1 MNIFDENGCIV
12 PDVQDALYEMG
23 NVGLGMASVT
33 IGRMMGVRMHIG
45 IPTVLTAERST
56 AKAWVDERER
66 TGILTGFDES
76 IEGFLLFLVDQELA
90 DLVMGGLAGQ
100 GSCLRHRQEISCPE
114 EFGRLISES
123 YLKSLFQYLG
133 VKEAVHPVWVHKGRE
148 SALIREAIGLLCA
161 RYHGGVAVDTAF
173 SLAYQDGTV
182 KEKAGRVLMLLDEE
196 SAGKMAGPLLG
207 SLA

>member
-1 MNIFDENGCIV
+1 MNIFDENGCIA
-12 PDVQDALYEMG
+12 PDVQDVLYELG

-45 IPTVLTAERST
+45 IPTVLTAERSG

-66 TGILTGFDES
+66 TGIMTGFDES
-76 IEGFLLFLVDQELA
+76 IEGFLLFLVDQGLA
-90 DLVMGGLAGQ
+90 DSIMGGLSGQ
-100 GSCLRHRQEISCPE
+100 GSGPQHGQAFSCPE

-123 YLKSLFQYLG
+123 YLRSVCQYFG
-133 VKEAVHPVWVHKGRE
+133 VREAVHPVWVHKGRE
-148 SALIREAIGLLCA
+148 SALIREAIGLLCSQ
-161 RYHGGVAVDTAF
+161 YHGGVVVDTAF

-182 KEKAGRVLMLLDEE
+182 KEKAGRVLMLLDEVSVE
-196 SAGKMAGPLLG
+196 KMAGSLLE